1 MADNL
6 GSAIR
11 DEILKFLGPF
21 VEAPGAENGL
31 TSLLQMVGHVGGLGN
46 DPQLQA
52 EAARLAALAEDLATL
67 DDQDLRSWEGIIQ
80 VLDLADALTT
90 SVNAIESVISDP
102 ELAKRAENLGLEL
115 AEHLLALY
123 LRTHHPHLFRIAVA
137 LTLITPAELAAPEP
151 MIVANGTVHRL
162 PWARDRFH
170 FDRIQLLLDDPLKTL
185 NEAYL
190 PGGMT
195 RARDAHLAAGRLFP
209 LLRDLSNS
217 LQLGRIS
224 ALESLVP
231 PPSSPPDDDLVEPDQ
246 DQDHEEEDPDLE
258 HPAPAPEEMEGF
270 FRDYRPRLGI
280 FLPGL
285 GDEGSR
291 FGFIVTASSA
301 EHPDGIRGFVLS
313 PAGDTTWSETREEWR
328 LTFTAGGEIPAFV
341 VGPDGIALAPLAT
354 PLAGG
359 SAALVIERISAPG
372 EPAFRLGASDG
383 TRIEIRAFRF
393 RTDLTL
399 SASRQALSLS
409 AEAESG
415 ALVLTA
421 DEGDG
426 FLGALLPPEG
436 VRVPFDLGIVL
447 SSDRGLELKGGT
459 GLELALQP
467 HLALGPVSV
476 PSLRLALEPESSG
489 ARFAATGALAI
500 KLGPVRIEVEG
511 LGLRLAA
518 KASPEGG
525 NFGPMDLAAEL
536 LPPTGASLAIDSDL
550 VTGGGYLLFEPA
562 KHRYAGALVLEI
574 GEVTVNAVGLL
585 TTRLPDGRQGYSLLI
600 AISAAGFTPIQ
611 LGLGF
616 TLNGVGGLLGVNR
629 TVQVE
634 VLRAGLKNNTLDAVL
649 FPDNPLARLPQLV
662 HSLEQVFPSTNGRYL
677 FGPAA
682 IIGWGTPTLLTL
694 ELALVLELPAPV
706 RLVVLGRL
714 QALLPRKEAPVVR
727 LNMDALGVVDFTRG
741 EASLDAVLYDS
752 RLMDYALSGEMA
764 LRLRWESEP
773 GFVLA
778 VGGLNPRFNAPAALD
793 LPKLARITIDFTRRD
808 NPRLRLSAY
817 LALTSNTLQLGALAE
832 LYVAVSK
839 LSLQGALGFDVL
851 IRLSPFGFVADLS
864 GAVAVKWGDRTLLGV
879 FLEASLAGPDP
890 LVVNGKATVKVWI
903 FSKSVDFDHTLGNA
917 DLPPPLPAADPLPD
931 LVAALREPRNWS
943 AQLPAGGHMLVAL
956 RQIPAESGVV
966 LAHPLGQLTVTQNVV
981 PLNLTIDRYGG
992 AVPAGERR
1000 FGIDSVTLG
1009 SDPNPPRQTVRDWFA
1024 PGQFLDL
1031 SDTERLSRPSFEKLD
1046 AGLRI
1051 GGDEVAFGGANGR
1064 QELMAVAPV
1073 AYETAL
1079 IDRRGQAV
1087 AAGSYTPDPVRLA
1100 AAVALGAVARKGV
1113 AHTGRTRY
1121 RGPAGGV
1128 TVAEAGLGVMSSQGS
1143 KETSR

>member
-1 MADNL
+1 MEDAIVGVRLALIRLTEEESGLML
-6 GSAIR
+6 GSPAGTR
-11 DEILKFLGPF
+11 MEVKQLTLTCSATFQGMEGDFGFL
-21 VEAPGAENGL
+21 
-31 TSLLQMVGHVGGLGN
+31 
-46 DPQLQA
+46 
-52 EAARLAALAEDLATL
+52 LA
-67 DDQDLRSWEGIIQ
+67 
-80 VLDLADALTT
+80 LADA
-90 SVNAIESVISDP
+90 
-102 ELAKRAENLGLEL
+102 
-115 AEHLLALY
+115 
-123 LRTHHPHLFRIAVA
+123 
-137 LTLITPAELAAPEP
+137 
-151 MIVANGTVHRL
+151 
-162 PWARDRFH
+162 
-170 FDRIQLLLDDPLKTL
+170 
-185 NEAYL
+185 
-190 PGGMT
+190 
-195 RARDAHLAAGRLFP
+195 
-209 LLRDLSNS
+209 
-217 LQLGRIS
+217 
-224 ALESLVP
+224 SLV
-231 PPSSPPDDDLVEPDQ
+231 
-246 DQDHEEEDPDLE
+246 
-258 HPAPAPEEMEGF
+258 
-270 FRDYRPRLGI
+270 LG
-280 FLPGL
+280 P
-285 GDEGSR
+285 
-291 FGFIVTASSA
+291 
-301 EHPDGIRGFVLS
+301 
-313 PAGDTTWSETREEWR
+313 
-328 LTFTAGGEIPAFV
+328 
-341 VGPDGIALAPLAT
+341 
-354 PLAGG
+354 
-359 SAALVIERISAPG
+359 
-372 EPAFRLGASDG
+372 
-383 TRIEIRAFRF
+383 
-393 RTDLTL
+393 
-399 SASRQALSLS
+399 
-409 AEAESG
+409 
-415 ALVLTA
+415 
-421 DEGDG
+421 GDG
-426 FLGALLPPEG
+426 DSFLKSILPEDG
-436 VRVPFDLGIVL
+436 VRLDFDLGIGW
-447 SSDRGLELKGGT
+447 SNRRGFHIEGGAGLEARLPVRREIGPT
-459 GLELALQP
+459 LSVDLI
-467 HLALGPVSV
+467 HLALLTGDQKIRGQAGMTFSV
-476 PSLRLALEPESSG
+476 R
-489 ARFAATGALAI
+489 
-500 KLGPVRIEVEG
+500 LGPVRATVEG
-511 LGLRLAA
+511 VGLEASLAFPPDGNLGVA
-518 KASPEGG
+518 
-525 NFGPMDLAAEL
+525 DLVTGFK
-536 LPPTGASLAIDSDL
+536 PPTGIALAIDSDL
-550 VTGGGYLLFEPA
+550 VTGGGYLLFEPD

-585 TTRLPDGRQGYSLLI
+585 TTRLPDGRRGYSLLI

-662 HSLEQVFPSTNGRYL
+662 HALEQVFPSADGRYL